1 MSQIIDQL
9 ARGRMRKVVWE
20 LLARPSLEHTASVW
34 WTGGKIVSKKLEAD
48 QDRVSKKVLG
58 ASGRCRCARRPRM
71 EEARGPKKGEE
82 KMLYGRR
89 VKRLDDSRLVEV
101 IARKREECRRIS
113 WWGEYDQL
121 YGLDD
126 NERGSAQRRT

>member
-1 MSQIIDQL
+1 MSQVNGQL

-20 LLARPSLEHTASVW
+20 LLACSSLEHAASVW

-71 EEARGPKKGEE
+71 EEARGPKEG
-82 KMLYGRR
+82 G
-89 VKRLDDSRLVEV
+89 
-101 IARKREECRRIS
+101 REEDAVWKEGGKINLMTVGWS
-113 WWGEYDQL
+113 K
-121 YGLDD
+121 
-126 NERGSAQRRT
+126 

>member
-1 MSQIIDQL
+1 
-9 ARGRMRKVVWE
+9 MRKVVWE
-20 LLARPSLEHTASVW
+20 LLAHPSLEHAASVW

-58 ASGRCRCARRPRM
+58 ASRSVAGVGVQGDLGWKKL
-71 EEARGPKKGEE
+71 EAQKKGEE

-101 IARKREECRRIS
+101 IARKREE
-113 WWGEYDQL
+113 
-121 YGLDD
+121 
-126 NERGSAQRRT
+126 